1 MEIQTPTMEE
11 IAFKPIGVIRSPFSD
26 VEGMPVQSVA
36 AIGVKGT
43 VELDPELTQGLK
55 DLEGFSHIILIY
67 YFHLN
72 KGYSLHVIPFL
83 DPALK
88 GVFATR
94 VPRRPNGIGLSV
106 VRLTGI
112 QGNHLEIEDVDI
124 LDQTPLLDIKPFVP
138 EFDHRDV
145 QSTGWFAKGAQKASV
160 IRADRR
166 FVDQTD
172 RQP

>member
-1 MEIQTPTMEE
+1 MEE

-26 VEGMPVQSVA
+26 VEGMPVQSIA
-36 AIGVKGT
+36 ALGVKGT
-43 VELDPELTQGLK
+43 IELDPELTPGLK

-72 KGYSLHVIPFL
+72 KGYSLEVIPFL
-83 DPALK
+83 DPAVK

-106 VRLTGI
+106 VRLMGI
-112 QGNHLEIEDVDI
+112 KGNNLEIEDVDV

-138 EFDHRDV
+138 KFDHRDV
-145 QSTGWFAKGAQKASV
+145 QSTGWFAKGALKASV

-166 FVDQTD
+166 FIDQTGND
-172 RQP
+172 PN

>member
-1 MEIQTPTMEE
+1 MEE

-43 VELDPELTQGLK
+43 VELDPELAPGLK

-83 DPALK
+83 DPTLK

-94 VPRRPNGIGLSV
+94 VPRRPNGIGFSV

-112 QGNHLEIEDVDI
+112 QGNNLEIEDVDI

-138 EFDHRDV
+138 QFDHREV
-145 QSTGWFAKGAQKASV
+145 QSTGWFAKGAPKASE

-166 FVDQTD
+166 FVDQTGNGLN
-172 RQP
+172 

>member
-1 MEIQTPTMEE
+1 MEE
-11 IAFKPIGVIRSPFSD
+11 IAFKPIGLIRSPFYD
-26 VEGMPVQSVA
+26 VQGMPVQSVA
-36 AIGVKGT
+36 ALGVKGT
-43 VELDPELTQGLK
+43 VELDPELSPGLK

-83 DPALK
+83 DPNLK

-112 QGNHLEIEDVDI
+112 KGNTLEIEDVDI

-138 EFDHRDV
+138 KFDHRDV
-145 QSTGWFAKGAQKASV
+145 QSTGWFAEGAKKASE

-166 FVDQTD
+166 FIDQTNGH
-172 RQP
+172 